1 MAIFTVYQLNEYN
14 VSQVYVAARF
24 GAWNGVADFL
34 TLIFA
39 FLADA
44 YIGKFVTIVLGS
56 FATLLLSRTNFYYIT
71 GVLIYIFHYHCL

>member
-1 MAIFTVYQLNEYN
+1 MAIFTVYQLNENN

-34 TLIFA
+34 TVIFA

-44 YIGKFVTIVLGS
+44 YIGKFVAIVLG
-56 FATLLLSRTNFYYIT
+56 FLLVSRINFYYIT

>member
-1 MAIFTVYQLNEYN
+1 MAIFTVYQLNENN

-34 TLIFA
+34 TVIFA

-44 YIGKFVTIVLGS
+44 YIGKFVTIVLG
-56 FATLLLSRTNFYYIT
+56 FLLVNRINFYYIT